1 MSTNTSDTEKTITD
15 PAEIR
20 ATFAAW
26 AADDDSHPSELSLV
40 LAPLHD
46 KVWWGDCGTIEDV
59 DGDSL
64 PREVALTAGTGG
76 ELAVQVSTA
85 EYENRI
91 VFVTTSE
98 HAIALG
104 PQHVRAIKTNSP
116 LVHREVEGLEY
127 TLTLLP
133 GEGCTVGCQN
143 ITRVGCRQIV
153 DILAA
158 HLGLEVRPGAAF
170 RAGDRVR
177 CVREAAFPTD
187 SDEVWVEAMNALIG
201 REGKVV
207 RSIRNMDSVDYL
219 VEFGTTDRWYMPA
232 ASLEAV

>member
-26 AADDDSHPSELSLV
+26 AADDDSHPSKLSLV

-46 KVWWGDCGTIEDV
+46 KVWWDGGASDF
-59 DGDSL
+59 DGDEL
-64 PREVALTAGTGG
+64 PREVIQAAGTGG
-76 ELAVQVSTA
+76 ELPCEVHLAEIGRVAFRLSDRQQV
-85 EYENRI
+85 
-91 VFVTTSE
+91 
-98 HAIALG
+98 ALA

-127 TLTLLP
+127 ALTLLP
-133 GEGCTVGCQN
+133 GEGCAVGCQN
-143 ITRVGCRQIV
+143 ITRAGCRQIV

-158 HLGLEVRPGAAF
+158 HLGLEVRP
-170 RAGDRVR
+170 RAEWRRGDRVR
-177 CVREAAFPTD
+177 VACRVETFAAGDTWPPEMD
-187 SDEVWVEAMNALIG
+187 QLIG
-201 REGKVV
+201 KSGT
-207 RSIRNMDSVDYL
+207 IRNVLRAASGVDYD
-219 VEFGTTDRWYMPA
+219 VELDGRAGPWCFPA